1 MRMSVINGKLA
12 ARFIAGWYVRVSNND
27 YCVPHSHANWE
38 LVFHKHV
45 KGKTCLAD
53 GASYAFEGQSIV
65 LYAAGQKHDQIGRR
79 SGVDHCIHL
88 NIHEELAE
96 QLSPCLVS
104 PVIHDN
110 DLITN
115 CLSLTRTRLS
125 RSAASQYALDCQASF
140 VLTRFLQVIQAREN
154 TQRSCHDDYVVK
166 AQEYILG
173 NFRKIQSVKSVA
185 EYVGISYDH
194 LRHIFIEHTGIT
206 LNQYLINAR
215 IERSRQL
222 LEHSTLNQSQ
232 IAQMAG
238 LSNEQ
243 YFNACFKKIYGL
255 TPGQYRKQVR

>member
-1 MRMSVINGKLA
+1 
-12 ARFIAGWYVRVSNND
+12 
-27 YCVPHSHANWE
+27 
-38 LVFHKHV
+38 
-45 KGKTCLAD
+45 
-53 GASYAFEGQSIV
+53 V

-88 NIHEELAE
+88 NIHEALAQ
-96 QLSPCLVS
+96 QLAPCLVS

-115 CLSLTRTRLS
+115 CVSLTRTRLS
-125 RSAASQYALDCQASF
+125 RSSTSQYALDCQASF
-140 VLTRFLQVIQAREN
+140 VLTRFLQVIQSREIK
-154 TQRSCHDDYVVK
+154 QRNSREDYVVK

-173 NFRKIQSVKSVA
+173 NFRKIQSVRAVA
-185 EYVGISYDH
+185 DHVGISYDH
-194 LRHIFIEHTGIT
+194 LRHIFIEQTGIT

-232 IAQMAG
+232 IAQMTG

-243 YFNACFKKIYGL
+243 YFNACFKRIYGQ
-255 TPGQYRKQVR
+255 TPGQYRKQIQ